1 MLAALWSENLKR
13 RDNLGDLGGKDGV
26 KMDLVER
33 GRINVDWIQLDS
45 EQGPIAN
52 SSNDNNKHP

>member
-1 MLAALWSENLKR
+1 MLTALRSENLKE

-26 KMDLVER
+26 KVDLVER
-33 GRINVDWIQLDS
+33 GRIDVDWIQLGS

-52 SSNDNNKHP
+52 SSDDNNELP